1 MVFNYTDNQLN
12 NLNQDFA
19 NYIVNEEFSS
29 RKRRKS

>member
-19 NYIVNEEFSS
+19 IYIINEEFSC
-29 RKRRKS
+29 RKRRTT